1 MESIRT
7 DIEEAIDIWLNEL
20 TVKEEKYHQIK
31 NTQYKIQQTLLQIQ
45 FEGEATAEIQFIAN
59 LWIDILNLLN
69 SESSERG
76 ELLMK
81 FLLLFE
87 AGAISRDLAYQL
99 IVTSLD

>member
-1 MESIRT
+1 M
-7 DIEEAIDIWLNEL
+7 DVEEAIDIWLNEL

-69 SESSERG
+69 SESSERE

-87 AGAISRDLAYQL
+87 AGSISRDLAYQL